1 MFLQLVI
8 FPAKLR
14 NFELDSIMRLMLQI
28 GGLLPG
34 GIVVRGISGGE
45 KRRLSIACALLSNPS
60 ILFLDEPTTG
70 WSFSR
75 NISIS
80 FIADITDMDVSVFT
94 VKGKKLILMLV
105 PMVTLKGGCILD
117 TFPFYTYNIN
127 YTRKTASAM

>member
-1 MFLQLVI
+1 M
-8 FPAKLR
+8 
-14 NFELDSIMRLMLQI
+14 QI

-75 NISIS
+75 NISIIYLTPYII
-80 FIADITDMDVSVFT
+80 FIAEITDMVDMDVWE
-94 VKGKKLILMLV
+94 LWE
-105 PMVTLKGGCILD
+105 
-117 TFPFYTYNIN
+117 YA
-127 YTRKTASAM
+127 R